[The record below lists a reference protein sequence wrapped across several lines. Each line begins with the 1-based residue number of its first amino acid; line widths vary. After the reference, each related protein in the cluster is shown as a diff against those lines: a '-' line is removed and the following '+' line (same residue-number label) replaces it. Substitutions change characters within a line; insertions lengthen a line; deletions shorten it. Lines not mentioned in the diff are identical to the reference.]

1 MPATMHAFLSLTSG
15 HWGVLLAIA
24 AAIGI
29 AVLALQAVVWILS
42 HSD

>member
-1 MPATMHAFLSLTSG
+1 MRTLFDWTSG
-15 HWGVLLAIA
+15 HWAALALIA
-24 AAIGI
+24 AAIAI

>member
-1 MPATMHAFLSLTSG
+1 MHAFFGWTSG
-15 HWGVLLAIA
+15 HWGALLVIA

>member
-1 MPATMHAFLSLTSG
+1 MSSFFDWASG
-15 HWGVLLAIA
+15 HWGALLVIA
-24 AAIGI
+24 AAIAI